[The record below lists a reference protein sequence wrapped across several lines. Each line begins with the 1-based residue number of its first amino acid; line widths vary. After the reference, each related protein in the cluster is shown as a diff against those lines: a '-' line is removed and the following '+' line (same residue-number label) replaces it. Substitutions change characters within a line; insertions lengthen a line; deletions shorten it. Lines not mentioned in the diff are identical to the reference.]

1 MPWTEGRSAC
11 QLGRAYSADCPP
23 PAPKAKPGGISAPL
37 RAKRVS
43 VSQPA
48 STAIEPSSAR
58 PVLVAP
64 TAVTYGL
71 DAGDATVAFPPWSP
85 KPL

>member
-1 MPWTEGRSAC
+1 VPATASRSAC
-11 QLGRAYSADCPP
+11 HVGRAYSADWPP
-23 PAPKAKPGGISAPL
+23 PAPNAKPGGISAPL

-48 STAIEPSSAR
+48 STATEPSWAR

-71 DAGDATVAFPPWSP
+71 DAGEATVAFPPWSP
-85 KPL
+85 MPL